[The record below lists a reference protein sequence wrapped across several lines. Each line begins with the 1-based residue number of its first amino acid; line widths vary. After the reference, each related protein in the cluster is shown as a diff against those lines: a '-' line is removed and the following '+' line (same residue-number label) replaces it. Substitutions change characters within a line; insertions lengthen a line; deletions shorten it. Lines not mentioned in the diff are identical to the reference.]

1 MVDPVVVE
9 VTRGALVESRHRGA
23 LAIVD
28 RGGSTAIAIG
38 DVSAPVFPR
47 SAIKLMQALPLV
59 ESGAAERF
67 DLSDAEIALTVSS
80 HNGEPEHVAAA
91 RSILAKAGLS
101 EAALECGPQWPA
113 RDEDRCALLA
123 RGEPARRIHN
133 NCSGK
138 HAGML
143 AAAVH
148 LGLDPRG
155 YVRRDH
161 PLQTRIRQTMAEMT
175 GAALTEHH
183 CGIDGCSVPTWAA
196 PLEAWARAFARVA
209 TGEGLPEARQ
219 RAVGWIRRAV
229 AAHPFMVAG
238 SGRFCTRVM
247 EATGPAAFV
256 KTGAE
261 GVFCAALPEQGHGI
275 ALKIDDGA
283 SRASETLMAA
293 TLARFAG
300 LDERAR
306 VVIDQ
311 LARPAV
317 SDRNGTRVGETRVT
331 EIVRAALEGNLA
343 APGA

>member
-1 MVDPVVVE
+1 MPRTPVATANPVVVE
-9 VTRGALVESRHRGA
+9 ITRGDLVESRHRGA
-23 LAIVD
+23 LAVVD
-28 RGGSTAIAIG
+28 RTGSTVVGLGDIA
-38 DVSAPVFPR
+38 APVYPR

-59 ESGAAERF
+59 ETGAAGRF
-67 DLSDAEIALTVSS
+67 GLTDAEIALAVSS

-101 EAALECGPQWPA
+101 EADLECGPQLPA
-113 RDEDRCALLA
+113 RDEDRCFLRA
-123 RGEPARRIHN
+123 RGEPPRRIHN

-161 PLQTRIRQTMAEMT
+161 PLQLRIQAIMAEMT
-175 GAALTEHH
+175 GADLTIGH

-196 PLEAWARAFARVA
+196 PLEGWARAFARVA
-209 TGEGLPEARQ
+209 TGRDLAADRRG
-219 RAVGWIRRAV
+219 AVERIRRAV

-247 EATGPAAFV
+247 EATGAAAFV

-261 GVFCAALPEQGHGI
+261 GVFCAALPDRGLGI

-283 SRASETLMAA
+283 SRAAETLMAA
-293 TLARFAG
+293 VLSELGGLEGPARSAVAALARQP
-300 LDERAR
+300 
-306 VVIDQ
+306 IT
-311 LARPAV
+311 
-317 SDRNGTRVGETRVT
+317 DRNGTPAGEMRASAGL
-331 EIVRAALEGNLA
+331 RAALA
-343 APGA
+343 

>member
-1 MVDPVVVE
+1 MVNPVVVE
-9 VTRGALVESRHRGA
+9 VTRGGLVESRHRGA

-28 RGGSTAIAIG
+28 RSGSLTTAIG
-38 DVSAPVFPR
+38 DVSAPVYPR

-67 DLSDAEIALTVSS
+67 GLTDAEIALTVSS
-80 HNGEPEHVAAA
+80 HNGEAEHVAAA
-91 RSILAKAGLS
+91 RAILAKAGLS
-101 EAALECGPQWPA
+101 ETALECGPQLPA
-113 RDEDRCALLA
+113 RDEDRCALLT
-123 RGEPARRIHN
+123 RGEPAGRIHN

-148 LGLDPRG
+148 LGLDPSG

-161 PLQTRIRQTMAEMT
+161 PLQARIRQTMVEMT
-175 GAALTEHH
+175 GTALTEHR

-196 PLEAWARAFARVA
+196 PLEAWARAFAHVA
-209 TGEGLPEARQ
+209 TGEHLPEVRR
-219 RAVGWIRRAV
+219 RAVERIRRAV

-238 SGRFCTRVM
+238 SGRFCTRIM
-247 EATGPAAFV
+247 EATGPAVFV

-261 GVFCAALPEQGHGI
+261 GVFCAALPERGLGV

-293 TLARFAG
+293 VLARLAR

-317 SDRNGTRVGETRVT
+317 TDRNGTPAGEMRVT
-331 EIVRAALEGNLA
+331 EIVGAAFDGNLA

>member
-1 MVDPVVVE
+1 MVNPVVVK

-23 LAIVD
+23 LAVVD
-28 RGGSTAIAIG
+28 RGGSTTITIG
-38 DVSAPVFPR
+38 DVSEPVYPR

-67 DLSDAEIALTVSS
+67 GLTDAEIALTVSS

-91 RSILAKAGLS
+91 RSILSKAGLS

-113 RDEDRCALLA
+113 RDEDRCALLSH
-123 RGEPARRIHN
+123 GEPSRRIHN

-161 PLQTRIRQTMAEMT
+161 PLQARIRQTMAEMT
-175 GAALTEHH
+175 GAALSDDR

-209 TGEGLPEARQ
+209 TGGDLPEERG
-219 RAVGWIRRAV
+219 RAVEWIRRAV
-229 AAHPFMVAG
+229 ASHPFMVAG

-261 GVFCAALPEQGHGI
+261 GVFCAALPERGLGI

-293 TLARFAG
+293 VLGELAGLGGAAGAIVAELARQP
-300 LDERAR
+300 
-306 VVIDQ
+306 IT
-311 LARPAV
+311 
-317 SDRNGTRVGETRVT
+317 DRNGAPAGEMRASGA
-331 EIVRAALEGNLA
+331 VRAALT
-343 APGA
+343 